1 LVTKDPLTF
10 EGRTFIIDIIIVY
23 IDIGGITVMEA
34 LAETTSLYG
43 FEMRSF
49 DNRRALPGQRK
60 THDIKQLWQR
70 NHEILRMAL
79 VGMKP
84 KDIANILGIHVQ
96 TVSNTM
102 NSELGRKKLSSL
114 REKRDGDI
122 VDVAMEVTK
131 MLPKALET
139 YEKILDGKEVSKIQ
153 KETADTLVMDI
164 GGHRAP
170 TKVQSE
176 SAHLH
181 LTQEDIKEFKER
193 GIRAAKASG
202 MVVDI
207 GESK

>member
-1 LVTKDPLTF
+1 
-10 EGRTFIIDIIIVY
+10 
-23 IDIGGITVMEA
+23 MEA
-34 LAETTSLYG
+34 IAETTSLYG

-79 VGMKP
+79 IGMKP

-170 TKVQSE
+170 TKVKSE
-176 SAHLH
+176 SAHLF
-181 LTQEDIKEFKER
+181 LTPDDIKEFKER
-193 GIRAAKASG
+193 GIEAAKASG
-202 MVVDI
+202 MVVDV
-207 GESK
+207 GKDK